1 MKADCIAGREKP
13 SQTLSALFPLP
24 NFDLAQQLLKDPYNF
39 DFLTLSTDAQ
49 ECDMER
55 GLLLHLRSFLLEV
68 GIPICRQARQVY
80 PELHLR
86 SFLLE
91 VGIGFSFVGSGYQ
104 KR

>member
-1 MKADCIAGREKP
+1 LKADCIAGWGKAITNFER
-13 SQTLSALFPLP
+13 TLSAPQ
-24 NFDLAQQLLKDPYNF
+24 FDLAQQLLKDPYNF

-68 GIPICRQARQVY
+68 GI
-80 PELHLR
+80 
-86 SFLLE
+86 
-91 VGIGFSFVGSGYQ
+91 GFSFVGSGYQ